1 MQILHPFAGS
11 IQQYCEAI
19 SDPDRYRPDHCPQC
33 EAQQP
38 PTAHG
43 FYTRTV
49 ADVEFDGSIRVRRYL
64 CHACKRTV
72 SLLPDFA
79 LPYLR
84 FSIFVISLF
93 LVARLLNGCTLEAA
107 AQALRLK
114 CLVADCHLDSVGA
127 AYAVAGRYEEALAPL
142 QRYLSHHPNM
152 LHIHLM
158 LAVVYSELGQAA
170 EARAE
175 AAEVLRLNPQFS
187 LEVHRQRMPIKD
199 PAMLERQLVALRK
212 AGLK

>member
-49 ADVEFDGSIRVRRYL
+49 TDVEFDGSIRVRRYL
-64 CHACKRTV
+64 CRDCKRTV
-72 SLLPDFA
+72 SLLPEFA

-93 LVARLLNGCTLEAA
+93 LVARLLNHGTLRAA
-107 AQALRLK
+107 AQA
-114 CLVADCHLDSVGA
+114 A
-127 AYAVAGRYEEALAPL
+127 AQPGMPY
-142 QRYLSHHPNM
+142 QRGQFWVRRFQS
-152 LHIHLM
+152 
-158 LAVVYSELGQAA
+158 QAA
-170 EARAE
+170 ALCAALTALTAPIAAANFVTKALHMLQSIGWIAAHQFLFPQLRAH
-175 AAEVLRLNPQFS
+175 LLGWPRF
-187 LEVHRQRMPIKD
+187 
-199 PAMLERQLVALRK
+199 LVPDGRRAALRP
-212 AGLK
+212 ALPSA